1 MANRHKSIFLYLT
14 LACFLGLVAIFVF
27 DGYMGLY
34 DTLSI
39 TTGEREQTIET
50 DRWQKGETY
59 WAVGTNRGEKA
70 SFTYE
75 IDNRR
80 FSSYTADIEVSLW
93 QSQEKV
99 RDLITQQISA
109 GAFGKGQI
117 KWTLDTTELIPGDSP
132 PEQRYQYTIVI
143 KRGEL
148 ERRIIWDINPAPY
161 PLKAPPARSG

>member
-1 MANRHKSIFLYLT
+1 MATRRKNIFLYLT
-14 LACFLGLVAIFVF
+14 LACFVGLIAIFVF
-27 DGYMGLY
+27 DGYMGIY

-39 TTGEREQTIET
+39 TSGEREQTIEA
-50 DRWQKGETY
+50 DHWLKNDTY
-59 WAVGTNRGEKA
+59 WSAGTSRGEKA

-75 IDNRR
+75 IDNRQ
-80 FSSYTADIEVSLW
+80 FSGYTVDVEVSLW

-109 GAFGKGQI
+109 GAFDKGQI
-117 KWTLDTTELIPGDSP
+117 EWTLDTTELIPGDSP
-132 PEQRYQYTIVI
+132 PEQGYQYTIVI

-161 PLKAPPARSG
+161 PLKVPPVRSG

>member
-1 MANRHKSIFLYLT
+1 
-14 LACFLGLVAIFVF
+14 
-27 DGYMGLY
+27 MGLY

-39 TTGEREQTIET
+39 TTGEREQKIET
-50 DRWQKGETY
+50 DRLQKNETY
-59 WAVGTNRGEKA
+59 WTTGTNQGDKA

-109 GAFGKGQI
+109 GAFDKGQI
-117 KWTLDTTELIPGDSP
+117 EWTLDTTELIPGDSP

-148 ERRIIWDINPAPY
+148 ERKIIWDINPAPY
-161 PLKAPPARSG
+161 PLKAPPVRSG

>member
-1 MANRHKSIFLYLT
+1 MANRQKNIFLYLT
-14 LACFLGLVAIFVF
+14 LACFLGLIAIFVF

-39 TTGEREQTIET
+39 TSGEWEHRIET
-50 DRWQKGETY
+50 DRLQKNETY
-59 WAVGTNRGEKA
+59 WTTGTNQGDKA
-70 SFTYE
+70 SFNYE

-99 RDLITQQISA
+99 HDLIIQQISI
-109 GAFGKGQI
+109 GAFDKGQVEWI
-117 KWTLDTTELIPGDSP
+117 LDTTELIPADSP

-161 PLKAPPARSG
+161 PIKVPPVRSE